1 MLKRNRKG
9 VIGFLLTMAVG
20 VAIGAAAIVV
30 TKEIQKDQN
39 NDPLIAARQPSSPAA
54 VEQAFDNYQQ
64 AYREY
69 QQAAGLGREDIEKYA
84 EAYRQAK
91 RRLEIEIFRNTPGVS
106 DMDMDK
112 FDEQQEETNQTE
124 DDSSSNSGTS
134 LNSNSSSQTSSS
146 NPFAADNEIILTEN
160 DYSDIDDSLNEV
172 EEILDQAEASSDED
186 DETSTTSL
194 TPEGDTSSSGEEP
207 TETSGTSSDDD
218 DADEDPE
225 SQISSIEY
233 YRVKSGDSLYKICQR
248 YYGDGGMW
256 SHILRYQIPS
266 IMATPNLIYP
276 GQLIALPRG
285 LTRDR
290 GEDAFVSPGNLNG
303 DDSGDD
309 SSSDAGG
316 DYDIAAEG
324 DESWQNNFQRDYL
337 ISDHSLTN
345 TNTMSVAQ
353 IQSFLDSKN
362 SCLARPYRGSTPA
375 QMIYDAAQKYGIN
388 PQVLLARLQ
397 CEQGLISKT
406 SASQHKLDWALGV
419 GCYDSGNWN
428 QRYKGLD
435 KQIEFAAATYRRH
448 FDNAKERLDRGETIN
463 MTIDDQNVRVKNA
476 ASYAFYKYCPHFQ
489 GNKLF
494 YDVWRGYRDDF

>member
-1 MLKRNRKG
+1 MIKRNRKG

-39 NDPLIAARQPSSPAA
+39 NDPLKAASQPSSPAA
-54 VEQAFDNYQQ
+54 VEKAFDNYQK

-91 RRLEIEIFRNTPGVS
+91 RELEIEIFRNTPGVS
-106 DMDMDK
+106 DMDMEK
-112 FDEQQEETNQTE
+112 FNQESENSNQNQ
-124 DDSSSNSGTS
+124 DDAVSDNGTSTSSSSVEDS
-134 LNSNSSSQTSSS
+134 SSS
-146 NPFAADNEIILTEN
+146 NPFAADNEIVLTEN
-160 DYSDIDDSLNEV
+160 DYSEIEEPLDEV
-172 EEILDQAEASSDED
+172 EEILDQTESSSNETAETADSSSDTLSVAGNTSAPDSED
-186 DETSTTSL
+186 DTEDAA
-194 TPEGDTSSSGEEP
+194 DTS
-207 TETSGTSSDDD
+207 DQ
-218 DADEDPE
+218 DPE

-233 YRVKSGDSLYKICQR
+233 YRVKSGDSLYKICQS

-256 SHILRYQIPS
+256 SHILKYQIPS

-290 GEDAFVSPGNLNG
+290 SEDSFISPDNTA
-303 DDSGDD
+303 DSGPSE
-309 SSSDAGG
+309 SSPDAGG

-324 DESWQNNFQRDYL
+324 DESWQNHFQKDYL
-337 ISDHSLTN
+337 ISDHCLTN
-345 TNTMSVAQ
+345 TNTMTVAQ
-353 IQSFLDSKN
+353 IQSFLDRKS
-362 SCLARPYRGSTPA
+362 SCLASPYRGSTPA
-375 QMIYDAAQKYGIN
+375 QMIYDAAHKYGIN

-397 CEQGLISKT
+397 CEQGLISKR

-448 FDNAKERLDRGETIN
+448 FDNAKERLDRGEAIN
-463 MTIDDQNVRVKNA
+463 MTIDGRNVRVKNA